1 MALQHWPRAEKVL
14 GQCCPGCKRITFQS
28 WANTFGYIYGCWP
41 NTVNSV
47 SEIMALHWP
56 IHFMLSGPT
65 YPCSLLFRLKILYI
79 RIKRKKNQKLF
90 IIIFDFLFFLNK
102 LKNLRKRIYI
112 LCGSRAGPHERS
124 GWLKGR
130 WKQTRQILF
139 VTWIYIG
146 SITGRQCSVSESR
159 PRDNRRLELCLYE
172 NRKVKIIL
180 QWVN

>member
-1 MALQHWPRAEKVL
+1 MQTYSGFPIKAQYWGIRALQHWLKIGKCWDNALGQYWPNTVPHFICFLIMALQHWPRAEKVL

-90 IIIFDFLFFLNK
+90 IIIFDFLSFLNK
-102 LKNLRKRIYI
+102 LKNLKKRIYI
-112 LCGSRAGPHERS
+112 YIIIIGLIMITMMNSS
-124 GWLKGR
+124 WLP
-130 WKQTRQILF
+130 W
-139 VTWIYIG
+139 
-146 SITGRQCSVSESR
+146 
-159 PRDNRRLELCLYE
+159 
-172 NRKVKIIL
+172 
-180 QWVN
+180 